1 MTATPDNGSDHP
13 TPPVDRVK
21 AGAFVEQLKASYQST
36 MLTMMIDLGHRSGAL
51 AAMRG
56 AGPINAVALAAS
68 SGQSIRHLQEWLS
81 AMAVAG
87 VVDFDADSQ
96 TFTLPEEHAMWLTGA
111 VATNLAPMA
120 GMLMGLAQRTDDVV
134 AAFDQGT
141 GVPYER
147 YRPHFTHAMDEI
159 GRAKYDEMLV
169 SMYLP
174 KSSGLPERLRSGIDV
189 ADFGCGT
196 GHCLN
201 LMAEAFPE
209 SRFTGYDIS
218 VDALHL
224 AEFEA
229 KTMGLS
235 NVSFVTADV
244 ATLANDPRFDVAF
257 AFDAIH
263 DQADPAGV
271 LSIIRSSLRPGG
283 ELFMVDIKAS
293 SYLADNLKDPMN
305 LMLYGI
311 SVMHCMEVSL
321 AVGGAGLGTAWGTQL
336 ATSML
341 HDAGFDEVTVHDIER
356 DPSNCIYV
364 CR

>member
-1 MTATPDNGSDHP
+1 M
-13 TPPVDRVK
+13 K
-21 AGAFVEQLKASYQST
+21 AGAFVERLKATYQST
-36 MLTMMIDLGHRSGAL
+36 MLTMMIDLGHRSGVL

-56 AGPINAVALAAS
+56 AGPVTVADLSAA
-68 SGQSIRHLQEWLS
+68 SGQSLRHLQEWLS

-87 VVDFDADSQ
+87 VVDYDAEAQ
-96 TFTLPEEHAMWLTGA
+96 TFALPEEHAMWLTGA

-134 AAFDQGT
+134 HAFDHGT
-141 GVPYER
+141 GVPYEN

-159 GRAKYDEMLV
+159 GRAKYNEMLV
-169 SMYLP
+169 ATYLP
-174 KSSGLPERLRSGIDV
+174 KAAGLPDRLRAGADV

-201 LMAEAFPE
+201 LMGEAFPE
-209 SRFTGYDIS
+209 SRFTGFDIS
-218 VDALHL
+218 VEALRL

-229 KTMGLS
+229 KEMGLT

-244 ATLANDPRFDVAF
+244 ATLAREPRFDVAF

-263 DQADPAGV
+263 DQADPSGV
-271 LSIIRSSLRPGG
+271 LSMIRSSLRDGG

-293 SYLADNLKDPMN
+293 SYLADNMGDPMN

-341 HDAGFDEVTVHDIER
+341 HDAGFGEVTVHDIER

>member
-1 MTATPDNGSDHP
+1 
-13 TPPVDRVK
+13 
-21 AGAFVEQLKASYQST
+21 
-36 MLTMMIDLGHRSGAL
+36 MLTMMIDLGHRSGVL

-56 AGPINAVALAAS
+56 AGPITTAELAGR
-68 SGQSIRHLQEWLS
+68 SGQSLRHLQEWLS

-87 VVDFDADSQ
+87 VVEFDADTN
-96 TFTLPEEHAMWLTGA
+96 TFTLPEEHAIWLTGA
-111 VATNLAPMA
+111 VATNLSPMA
-120 GMLMGLAQRTDDVV
+120 GMLMGLAQRTDDVLE
-134 AAFDQGT
+134 AFDQGT

-159 GRAKYDEMLV
+159 GRAKYDELLV
-169 SMYLP
+169 SGYLP
-174 KSSGLPERLRSGIDV
+174 KASGLTERLRAGADV

-201 LMAEAFPE
+201 LMAASYPE
-209 SRFTGYDIS
+209 SRFTGFDIS
-218 VDALHL
+218 TDAVAL

-229 KTMGLS
+229 NIMGLS
-235 NVSFVTADV
+235 NVRFVVADV
-244 ATLANDPRFDVAF
+244 ATLGAEPQFDVAF

-271 LSIIRSSLRPGG
+271 LSLIHSSLRPGG

-293 SYLADNLKDPMN
+293 SYLSDNLADPMN

-341 HDAGFDEVTVHDIER
+341 LDAGFNEVTVHDIER

>member
-1 MTATPDNGSDHP
+1 M
-13 TPPVDRVK
+13 K
-21 AGAFVEQLKASYQST
+21 AGAFVERLKASYQST
-36 MLTMMIDLGHRSGAL
+36 MLTMMIDLGHRSGVL
-51 AAMRG
+51 GAMRG
-56 AGPINAVALAAS
+56 AGPLTVASLS
-68 SGQSIRHLQEWLS
+68 EKSGQSLRHLQEWLS

-87 VVDFDADSQ
+87 VVDYNADAQ
-96 TFTLPEEHAMWLTGA
+96 TFSLPEEHAMWLTGA

-134 AAFDQGT
+134 HAFDHGT
-141 GVPYER
+141 GVPYEN

-174 KSSGLPERLRSGIDV
+174 KAPGLPERLRAGVDV

-218 VDALHL
+218 VDALRL

-235 NVSFVTADV
+235 NVSFVVADV
-244 ATLANDPRFDVAF
+244 ATLAKEPQFDVAF

-271 LSIIRSSLRPGG
+271 LSIIRTSLRPGG

-293 SYLADNLKDPMN
+293 SYLADNIEDPMN

-341 HDAGFDEVTVHDIER
+341 HDAGFAEVTVHDI
-356 DPSNCIYV
+356 DSATPSNCIYV

>member
-1 MTATPDNGSDHP
+1 VTGSSAPAP
-13 TPPVDRVK
+13 TPAINREK
-21 AGAFVEQLKASYQST
+21 AGAFVERLKGTYQST
-36 MLTMMIDLGHRSGAL
+36 MLTMMIDLGHRSGVL
-51 AAMRG
+51 AALRG
-56 AGPINAVALAAS
+56 AGPITTEVLAARTD
-68 SGQSIRHLQEWLS
+68 QSIRHLQEWLS

-87 VVDFDADSQ
+87 VLDFDPDAD
-96 TFTLPEEHAMWLTGA
+96 TFSFPEEHAMWLTGA

-120 GMLMGLAQRTDDVV
+120 GMLIGLAQRSDDVL
-134 AAFDQGT
+134 AAFDHGQ
-141 GVPYER
+141 GVPYEN
-147 YRPHFTHAMDEI
+147 YRPHFTHAMDEL
-159 GRAKYDEMLV
+159 GRAKYDEMLL
-169 SMYLP
+169 SAYLP
-174 KSSGLPERLRSGIDV
+174 KAPGLPERLHAGADV

-201 LMAEAFPE
+201 LMAAAHPE
-209 SRFTGYDIS
+209 SRFTGFDIS
-218 VDALHL
+218 TEALAL
-224 AEFEA
+224 AESEA
-229 KTMGLS
+229 TNMGLT
-235 NVSFVTADV
+235 NVRFIAADV
-244 ATLANDPRFDVAF
+244 AKLDAAPRFDVAF
-257 AFDAIH
+257 AFDSIH

-271 LSIIRSSLRPGG
+271 LGIIRSSLRAGG

-293 SYLADNLKDPMN
+293 SYLVENLADPMN

-341 HDAGFDEVTVHDIER
+341 HDAGFAEVTVHDIER